1 MHQKIIG
8 PLERWRIKRLLLAV
22 AFACLSVLGA
32 ASCGGGGDAADEP
45 APEDQQEE
53 QENGGQ
59 GDDDA
64 AAEGDDE
71 VDAQDAAE
79 D

>member
-1 MHQKIIG
+1 MQQKIIG

-64 AAEGDDE
+64 EGDDE
-71 VDAQDAAE
+71 VDAQDADE

>member
-1 MHQKIIG
+1 MQQKIDG
-8 PLERWRIKRLLLAV
+8 PLDRWRIKRLLLAV
-22 AFACLSVLGA
+22 AFACPTVLGA

-45 APEDQQEE
+45 LPEDQQEE

-64 AAEGDDE
+64 EGEDE
-71 VDAQDAAE
+71 VDPQDAAE